1 MTLAILPIYASTS
14 TVFAQGGISIE
25 VSTEKESYNPGESI
39 VDSGVVSPY
48 IPEQDVILQVVSP
61 RNNIVE
67 VAQVEVDPYNG
78 IFNTEIQTSIG
89 GSWKQSGDYVIRA
102 FYFDDTKAVTQ
113 FSFGLSSFGVKETP
127 SSSDELMQ
135 EQTEEEID
143 STEVV
148 GVEREG
154 ENSFLVE
161 GVNVNYTINGGKIL
175 SIIPD
180 VDETSLIIKIETT
193 NDGQLLITLPN
204 DVIDGIFFV
213 LVDGEETNYEMELN
227 TNSATLIIPFVDGS
241 EEIEIIGTFV
251 IPEFGTIAVLVLA
264 ISIISII
271 AVTYKSRLSLMPK
284 L

>member
-1 MTLAILPIYASTS
+1 M
-14 TVFAQGGISIE
+14 
-25 VSTEKESYNPGESI
+25 
-39 VDSGVVSPY
+39 
-48 IPEQDVILQVVSP
+48 VSP

-113 FSFGLSSFGVKETP
+113 FSFGLSSVGVKETP

>member
-39 VDSGVVSPY
+39 VVSGVVSPY

-113 FSFGLSSFGVKETP
+113 FSFGLSSVGVKETP

-154 ENSFLVE
+154 ENSF
-161 GVNVNYTINGGKIL
+161 
-175 SIIPD
+175 
-180 VDETSLIIKIETT
+180 
-193 NDGQLLITLPN
+193 
-204 DVIDGIFFV
+204 
-213 LVDGEETNYEMELN
+213 
-227 TNSATLIIPFVDGS
+227 
-241 EEIEIIGTFV
+241 
-251 IPEFGTIAVLVLA
+251 
-264 ISIISII
+264 
-271 AVTYKSRLSLMPK
+271 
-284 L
+284 